1 MNHSGPST
9 SLPVWRERGMPA
21 LLILTAAGFAGYAVL
36 LPVAPLWAV
45 HGGADEAGSGLVNGV
60 LLFVTILT
68 QGFVPRLLRRFG
80 AALVLGVGLALLG
93 GPSLLQ
99 LLSDDLWWIL
109 TLSAVRGF
117 GFGILTVCG
126 SAAVAHLVSPARHG
140 AAIGVYGA
148 AIAVPQVLLLPIGPW
163 LADTVGFWLV
173 FALGTLPLLGIG
185 FAPALAHA
193 WHGAIDTPEHHGDGT
208 ADTTTGEGDGA
219 GRRSWMPRGLLRPM
233 LLLLAVTLAGG
244 ALITFAPQMVSTPA
258 ATTGGLALFTVAAA
272 ISRWGIGGPADRH
285 GTRPFVWPLVL
296 ATSVGLVLVAFAVS
310 DPAATLVPLFLCGM
324 ALSGVAYG
332 GLQNLTLL
340 LSLNAVRREEY
351 DTASAVWNIGFD
363 AGTGVG
369 SMLIGSLAARLA
381 FAPAL
386 LVAAAASL
394 ATLPLAFVRGRRSP
408 ADDGTP

>member
-1 MNHSGPST
+1 MNPTRRST
-9 SLPVWRERGMPA
+9 SLPIWRERGMPA
-21 LLILTAAGFAGYAVL
+21 LLVLTAAGFAGYAVL

-45 HGGADEAGSGLVNGV
+45 EGGADEAGSGLVNGV

-93 GPSLLQ
+93 GPSLLL

-109 TLSAVRGF
+109 MLSAVRGI

-148 AIAVPQVLLLPIGPW
+148 AIAVPQVFLLPIGPW
-163 LADTVGFWLV
+163 LADAIGFWVV

-193 WHGAIDTPEHHGDGT
+193 WHGSIDTSEHPDKGT
-208 ADTTTGEGDGA
+208 ADSTAGGDGA
-219 GRRSWMPRGLLRPM
+219 GNRRWMPRGLLRPM
-233 LLLLAVTLAGG
+233 LILLAVTLAGG
-244 ALITFAPQMVSTPA
+244 ALITFAPQMVSMPA
-258 ATTGGLALFTVAAA
+258 ATTAGLALFTITAAA
-272 ISRWGIGGPADRH
+272 SRWGIGGLADRH
-285 GTRPFVWPLVL
+285 GTRPFLWPLVL
-296 ATSVGLVLVAFAVS
+296 ATSVGLVLVAFAVA
-310 DPAATLVPLFLCGM
+310 DPAATQVPLFLFAM

-340 LSLNAVRREEY
+340 LSLNAVQRKDY

-369 SMLIGSLAARLA
+369 SILIGSLAARLA
-381 FAPAL
+381 FTPAL
-386 LVAAAASL
+386 LVAAAISL
-394 ATLPLAFVRGRRSP
+394 ATLPLALVRGRRSP
-408 ADDGTP
+408 FRHR

>member
-1 MNHSGPST
+1 MNPSGKPT

-21 LLILTAAGFAGYAVL
+21 LLMLTAAGFAGYAVL

-45 HGGADEAGSGLVNGV
+45 EGGADEAGAGLVNGV

-109 TLSAVRGF
+109 VLSAVRGI

-126 SAAVAHLVSPARHG
+126 SAAVAHLVSPDRHG

-148 AIAVPQVLLLPIGPW
+148 AIAVPQVFLLPIGPW
-163 LADTVGFWLV
+163 LADTVGFWAV

-193 WHGAIDTPEHHGDGT
+193 WHDTIDTPDHPGDGT
-208 ADTTTGEGDGA
+208 VGAVGDST
-219 GRRSWMPRGLLRPM
+219 GRRQWMPRGLLRPM

-258 ATTGGLALFTVAAA
+258 APTGGLALLTITAA
-272 ISRWGIGGPADRH
+272 ISRWGIGGLADRH
-285 GTRPFVWPLVL
+285 GTRPFLWPLVL
-296 ATSVGLVLVAFAVS
+296 ATSVGLILVAFAVS
-310 DPAATLVPLFLCGM
+310 DPAATQVPLFLVAM

-340 LSLNAVRREEY
+340 LSLNAVQRKDY

-369 SMLIGSLAARLA
+369 SILIGSLAARLT

-386 LVAAAASL
+386 LVAAAISL
-394 ATLPLAFVRGRRSP
+394 ATLPLALVRARRPP
-408 ADDGTP
+408 AARARR

>member
-1 MNHSGPST
+1 
-9 SLPVWRERGMPA
+9 MPA
-21 LLILTAAGFAGYAVL
+21 LLALTAAGFAGYAVL

-45 HGGADEAGSGLVNGV
+45 EGGADEAGSGLVNGV

-68 QGFVPRLLRRFG
+68 QGFVPKLLRRFG

-109 TLSAVRGF
+109 TMSAVRGI

-126 SAAVAHLVSPARHG
+126 SAAVAHLVRPARHG

-148 AIAVPQVLLLPIGPW
+148 AIAVPQVILMPIGPW
-163 LADTVGFWLV
+163 LADAVGFWAV

-193 WHGAIDTPEHHGDGT
+193 WHGTVDASEPQGDGPARTIATPDET
-208 ADTTTGEGDGA
+208 A
-219 GRRSWMPRGLLRPM
+219 RRPWIPAGLLRPM
-233 LLLLAVTLAGG
+233 FLLLAVTLAGG

-258 ATTGGLALFTVAAA
+258 ATTGGLALLTITAAV
-272 ISRWGIGGPADRH
+272 SRWGIGGLADRH

-296 ATSVGLVLVAFAVS
+296 ATSVGLILVALAVS
-310 DPAATLVPLFLCGM
+310 DPAATQVPLFLCAM

-340 LSLNAVRREEY
+340 LSLNAVQRKDY

-369 SMLIGSLAARLA
+369 SILIGSLAARLS

-386 LVAAAASL
+386 LVAAAISL
-394 ATLPLAFVRGRRSP
+394 ATLPLALVRDRRSP
-408 ADDGTP
+408 ALGAASDTSDKAPGSKPLYDGGD

>member
-1 MNHSGPST
+1 
-9 SLPVWRERGMPA
+9 MPA

-45 HGGADEAGSGLVNGV
+45 RGGADEAGSGLVNGV

-80 AALVLGVGLALLG
+80 AAFVLSVGLALLG
-93 GPSLLQ
+93 GPSLL
-99 LLSDDLWWIL
+99 LLISDDLWWIL
-109 TLSAVRGF
+109 ALSAVRGI

-126 SAAVAHLVSPARHG
+126 SAAVAHLVRPARHG

-148 AIAVPQVLLLPIGPW
+148 AIAVPQVVLLPIGPW
-163 LADTVGFWLV
+163 LADTVGFWAV

-193 WHGAIDTPEHHGDGT
+193 WRDTIDTPDHSGEDGVGTVGAVGDGT
-208 ADTTTGEGDGA
+208 
-219 GRRSWMPRGLLRPM
+219 GRRQWMPRGLLRPM

-244 ALITFAPQMVSTPA
+244 ALITFAPQMVSAPA
-258 ATTGGLALFTVAAA
+258 ATTGGLALLTITAA
-272 ISRWGIGGPADRH
+272 ISRWGIGGLADRH
-285 GTRPFVWPLVL
+285 GTRPFLWPLVL
-296 ATSVGLVLVAFAVS
+296 ATSVGLILVAFAVS
-310 DPAATLVPLFLCGM
+310 DPSATQVPVFLCGM

-340 LSLNAVRREEY
+340 LSLNAVQRKDY

-369 SMLIGSLAARLA
+369 SILIGSLAARLA

-386 LVAAAASL
+386 LVAAAISL
-394 ATLPLAFVRGRRSP
+394 ATLPLALLRGRRSP
-408 ADDGTP
+408 AHSGANE